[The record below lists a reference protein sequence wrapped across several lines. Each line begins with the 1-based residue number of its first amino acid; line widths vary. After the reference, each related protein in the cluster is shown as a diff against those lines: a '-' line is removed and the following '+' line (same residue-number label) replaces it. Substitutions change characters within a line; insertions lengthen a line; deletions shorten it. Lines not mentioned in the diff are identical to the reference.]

1 MARNELW
8 EVGVTHPKKSGSRL
22 HLGIAAFGTDGA
34 RSGIGSYLR
43 QWLQALSGADPTIR
57 VDILA
62 PGSEMSELVPDS
74 LDCDRRSL
82 PERLCAPGS
91 NMGWHQLGLPWA
103 AHRRAWDVAFLP
115 AANRRL
121 PAWMPCPTVGTV
133 HDMSMARV
141 KGKYD
146 RTHSL
151 YFHTVLPGLIRRL
164 TRVITISECSKRD
177 IVELAQVEP
186 SRIHVI
192 PHGVDGERFH
202 PRDDAASQ
210 ELRAR
215 LGLRSPYFLYVA
227 RIEHPGK
234 NHVALIRAF
243 DRVKT
248 ALGAPHQLVLAG
260 APWNGAAEV
269 HAEAGRAKHARDIV
283 FTGFTA
289 AETLPALY
297 RGAQAYVFPSLYEG
311 FGMPVLEAMASGVPV
326 ACSNTSS
333 LPEVAGDAASYFDP
347 QDERALEASLEALIS
362 DSVLRQDLRERGF
375 ARAAAFSWRSSV
387 DLSFAVFHQA
397 VQEAA

>member
-1 MARNELW
+1 M
-8 EVGVTHPKKSGSRL
+8 THPKKSGSRL

-43 QWLQALSGADPTIR
+43 QWLQALSGADPAIR

-164 TRVITISECSKRD
+164 TRVITISACSKRD
-177 IVELAQVEP
+177 IVELAQKRDGASLLKVGIGAAGLLP
-186 SRIHVI
+186 GGGVAMRLV
-192 PHGVDGERFH
+192 GAVVDG
-202 PRDDAASQ
+202 
-210 ELRAR
+210 
-215 LGLRSPYFLYVA
+215 G
-227 RIEHPGK
+227 
-234 NHVALIRAF
+234 
-243 DRVKT
+243 
-248 ALGAPHQLVLAG
+248 
-260 APWNGAAEV
+260 
-269 HAEAGRAKHARDIV
+269 
-283 FTGFTA
+283 
-289 AETLPALY
+289 
-297 RGAQAYVFPSLYEG
+297 
-311 FGMPVLEAMASGVPV
+311 
-326 ACSNTSS
+326 
-333 LPEVAGDAASYFDP
+333 
-347 QDERALEASLEALIS
+347 
-362 DSVLRQDLRERGF
+362 
-375 ARAAAFSWRSSV
+375 
-387 DLSFAVFHQA
+387 
-397 VQEAA
+397 